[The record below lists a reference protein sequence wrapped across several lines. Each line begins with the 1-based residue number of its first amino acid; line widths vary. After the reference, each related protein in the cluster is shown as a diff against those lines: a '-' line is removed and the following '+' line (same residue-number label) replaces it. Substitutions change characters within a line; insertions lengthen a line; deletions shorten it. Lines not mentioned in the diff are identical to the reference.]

1 MILLFKNYQLYKYLK
16 IYSIDIALGA
26 VVGAWFFSQIIIVD
40 LHWYIYLVI
49 GLTVWSIYT
58 TDHLIDAKK
67 LGDRQGP
74 ERYLYH
80 RKYFYPALIL
90 VIVAISVSLLVSLF
104 LLPDELIIHGF
115 ILGGVVILYFFFRLL
130 LPSVFA
136 GFKELIAAIV
146 YTAGIA
152 LPAWFYMYSFNF
164 YFVVAGLQY
173 FCLVFANLLIC
184 AIWDES
190 WDKVHSYNSMAIS
203 FGEKFIKGII
213 FSLIIISTL
222 SAAIG
227 FFLYSGHELKI
238 QIIILLMNAGLLVA
252 YFSGR
257 KFKEHMQ
264 RLIIDSIFFI
274 PLLLLLL

>member
-1 MILLFKNYQLYKYLK
+1 MYKYLK
-16 IYSIDIALGA
+16 IYSIDVALGA
-26 VVGAWFFSQIIIVD
+26 VVGAWFFSQVILIG
-40 LHWYIYLVI
+40 LPWYIYLII

-74 ERYLYH
+74 DRYLYH
-80 RKYFYPALIL
+80 WKYFKATLL
-90 VIVAISVSLLVSLF
+90 VVIVAVVVSVLMAVI
-104 LLPDELIIHGF
+104 LLPQEFLINGF
-115 ILGGVVILYFFFRLL
+115 ILGGIVVLYFLLRLL

-136 GFKELIAAIV
+136 GLKELMAAIV

-152 LPAWFYMYSFNF
+152 LPAWFYMYSLNF
-164 YFVVAGLQY
+164 HFVVAGLQY

-190 WDKVHSYNSMAIS
+190 WDKLHSYDSMAVN
-203 FGEKFIKGII
+203 FGKKFIKGII
-213 FSLIIISTL
+213 FSLITISVL

-227 FFLYSGHELKI
+227 IFIYSGHPLKI
-238 QIIILLMNAGLLVA
+238 QIIIFLMNAGLILA
-252 YFSGR
+252 FSFGQ
-257 KFKEHMQ
+257 KMQEHTQ
-264 RLIIDSIFFI
+264 RLVIDSIFFI